1 MQVREKRAARHKV
14 DDDADDVDAE
24 PRRNLKDAG
33 ATPYAP
39 TGRREEEAPMR
50 RSQPREV
57 AREEPPARYPREAA
71 RDVAG
76 TTAEPN
82 MNELIGMLGQVL
94 AKLDKRQ

>member
-1 MQVREKRAARHKV
+1 
-14 DDDADDVDAE
+14 
-24 PRRNLKDAG
+24 
-33 ATPYAP
+33 
-39 TGRREEEAPMR
+39 MR

-57 AREEPPARYPREAA
+57 ARETTEPPARYPREAA
-71 RDVAG
+71 RDVSG